1 VQWVLFAQGRLRAI
15 DLYFAVSFSTGSL
28 QKATVNSDW
37 ESFDEKWL
45 HNFILTSSKGLL
57 RTIDTGSAAYMP
69 CELVHECLRE
79 YFLDRGLRKLDPSL
93 GSDVVAA
100 SHARL
105 AQTCQQYLGDPT
117 VKHQF
122 SSVNLPST
130 DATDDS
136 DALDPAPMLAYIRD
150 KGAFLHAEIAD
161 RSGIPQTNFCNNFA
175 FDTWSAL
182 LQYPRHKSGWSVEF
196 KLQRDRAMRENGA
209 TSLHVLVDN
218 QMESLVQ
225 RELQIHATDDQWTL
239 ENYLNSECGSFGTA
253 LHLAVERNDTAVNPC
268 SGHQWC

>member
-1 VQWVLFAQGRLRAI
+1 
-15 DLYFAVSFSTGSL
+15 
-28 QKATVNSDW
+28 
-37 ESFDEKWL
+37 
-45 HNFILTSSKGLL
+45 
-57 RTIDTGSAAYMP
+57 MP
-69 CELVHECLRE
+69 CEFIHGSVRE

-105 AQTCQQYLGDPT
+105 AQTCQEYFRDPF
-117 VKHQF
+117 VELQF
-122 SSVNLPST
+122 ELVNLLST

-136 DALDPAPMLAYIRD
+136 DALDSAPMLAYIRD

-161 RSGIPQTNFCNNFA
+161 RRGIPQTDFCNNFA
-175 FDTWSAL
+175 FDTWLAL
-182 LQYPRHKSGWSVEF
+182 LQYPRHKSAWSVSF
-196 KLQRDRAMRENGA
+196 KLERDRTMRENGA

-239 ENYLNSECGSFGTA
+239 GDYLNSECGQLGTA
-253 LHLAVERNDTAVNPC
+253 LHLAVERNNIAIVRALIT
-268 SGHQWC
+268 SGANVDFRCENLGTPLDYAILLERTDSIDVLLQFGATRASEMSPHQRRKVLDVRGGRGSGREGIGRIG